1 MVTLTVNHH
10 FLPEMVP
17 FLHNVVRFGLP
28 HCTDATYHR
37 VLFDMARRL
46 WESDRGEDEKWH
58 AGKLM
63 ELVILYSPAHIDEVQ
78 CWVFLL

>member
-1 MVTLTVNHH
+1 
-10 FLPEMVP
+10 MVP